1 MKEKKFMYILTEDEK
16 QAVEYAIDY
25 FFESAPY
32 ILKESMFLDE
42 KDYPE
47 ERAGFQAIVDT
58 LESLTKRMG
67 GGASE

>member
-1 MKEKKFMYILTEDEK
+1 MNEKKFMYIITEDEK
-16 QAVEYAIDY
+16 KAVEYAIDY

-32 ILKESMFLDE
+32 ILRESMFLDE

-47 ERAGFQAIVDT
+47 ERARFQTIVDT

-67 GGASE
+67 GRCK